1 MANFK
6 KMSDELKSF
15 FAQEISASAVNVTTS
30 INDTMNRKFD
40 QLNNRLNE
48 IDIRVNESKTLA
60 ENNTNRLELLEEE
73 SKITNL
79 RLEEY
84 SRKTEQLEELVDDQV
99 NRNARSTLI
108 IRGVKFNLQ
117 NEKSWNDTENVL
129 ATTLYIQFG
138 WNKDQFAHGIER
150 AHHGN
155 YKNPNSPIYAKFLS
169 WKVGQGVLEY
179 IIKGNKGSKITI
191 FASQKHSKKVQ
202 DRMNSQLLKRKEFKE
217 DEVRKTWKSYVKFPG
232 VLMVKKPKDKK
243 YKVFDCDSSNAGL

>member
-1 MANFK
+1 MANLK

-30 INDTMNRKFD
+30 INNMMNRKFN
-40 QLNNRLNE
+40 QLNE
-48 IDIRVNESKTLA
+48 IDIRVNETKTLA
-60 ENNTNRLELLEEE
+60 ENNTNRLKQLEKE

-84 SRKTEQLEELVDDQV
+84 SRKIEQLEELADDQI

-108 IRGVKFNLQ
+108 IRGVKFNLR

-129 ATTLYIQFG
+129 ATTLCTQFG
-138 WNKDQFAHGIER
+138 WNKNQFPHDIER
-150 AHHGN
+150 AHRGN

-169 WKVGQGVLEY
+169 WKVGQGVLEST
-179 IIKGNKGSKITI
+179 IKGNRESKITI

-202 DRMNSQLLKRKEFKE
+202 DRMNSLLLKRKEFKQ

-232 VLMVKKPKDKK
+232 VLMVKKPTDEK
-243 YKVFDCDSSNAGL
+243 YKVFDCDS

>member
-1 MANFK
+1 MANLK

-60 ENNTNRLELLEEE
+60 ENNANRLEQLEEE

-79 RLEEY
+79 RLEGY
-84 SRKTEQLEELVDDQV
+84 SRKADQLEELVGDQI

-169 WKVGQGVLEY
+169 WKVAQGILES
-179 IIKGNKGSKITI
+179 IIKANTEGQITI
-191 FASQKHSKKVQ
+191 FASQKYFKKVQ
-202 DRMNSQLLKRKEFKE
+202 DRKNSILLKRKEFKSE
-217 DEVRKTWKSYVKFPG
+217 KHGRAMLSFWEY
-232 VLMVKKPKDKK
+232 
-243 YKVFDCDSSNAGL
+243 